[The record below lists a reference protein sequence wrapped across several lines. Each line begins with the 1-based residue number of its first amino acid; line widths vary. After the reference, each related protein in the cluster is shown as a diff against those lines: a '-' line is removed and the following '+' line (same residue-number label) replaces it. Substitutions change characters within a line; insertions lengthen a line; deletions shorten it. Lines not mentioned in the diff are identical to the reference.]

1 MLPRIDKKSA
11 FALYAISGGIPQ
23 YLSYFSKAIS
33 IKEAIVD
40 NFLQKD
46 GRLFEEPN
54 NLIKQELRDPANYN
68 SVIAAVA
75 PGHSRLN
82 EIATATKIKATSW
95 RSFLNNLIELEIV
108 ERVVPITED
117 PNKSK
122 KSVYKIK
129 DGMYR
134 FWYRFITMRLTLIE
148 RGLSAVNKIN
158 IKKWQ
163 NLLIYVNKWYNLLN
177 ESWGVFLWHP
187 IHNYPSIYLSDKL
200 LNI

>member
-1 MLPRIDKKSA
+1 MEKQVLGYQSPLYGRRTMQLKIEPFNFHEAQEMLPRIDKKSA

-23 YLSYFSKAIS
+23 YLSYFSKVTS

-46 GRLFEEPN
+46 GRLFEKPN

-75 PGHSRLN
+75 QDHSCLN
-82 EIATATKIKATSW
+82 EIATATKIKATSL

-134 FWYRFITMRLTLIE
+134 FWYRFIPMRLTLIE
-148 RGLSAVNKIN
+148 RRMSEMAWQGIERLS
-158 IKKWQ
+158 
-163 NLLIYVNKWYNLLN
+163 
-177 ESWGVFLWHP
+177 
-187 IHNYPSIYLSDKL
+187 
-200 LNI
+200 

>member
-1 MLPRIDKKSA
+1 MVRLCHEAQEMLPRIDKKSA

-82 EIATATKIKATSW
+82 EIATATKIKATSL

-129 DGMYR
+129 DDMYR

-163 NLLIYVNKWYNLLN
+163 NLLIYVNK
-177 ESWGVFLWHP
+177 
-187 IHNYPSIYLSDKL
+187 
-200 LNI
+200 

>member
-1 MLPRIDKKSA
+1 M
-11 FALYAISGGIPQ
+11 
-23 YLSYFSKAIS
+23 
-33 IKEAIVD
+33 
-40 NFLQKD
+40 
-46 GRLFEEPN
+46 
-54 NLIKQELRDPANYN
+54 
-68 SVIAAVA
+68 
-75 PGHSRLN
+75 
-82 EIATATKIKATSW
+82 
-95 RSFLNNLIELEIV
+95 IELEIV

-163 NLLIYVNKWYNLLN
+163 NLLI
-177 ESWGVFLWHP
+177 
-187 IHNYPSIYLSDKL
+187 
-200 LNI
+200 